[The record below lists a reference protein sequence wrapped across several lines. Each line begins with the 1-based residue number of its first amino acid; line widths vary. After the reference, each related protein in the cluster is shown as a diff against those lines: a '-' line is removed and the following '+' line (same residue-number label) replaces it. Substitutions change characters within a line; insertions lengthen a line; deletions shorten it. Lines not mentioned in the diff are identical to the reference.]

1 MTKTRKPPLHHR
13 VSVLEDGQKA
23 LKEQVG
29 ILKMAMSDINAKLAL
44 TPTLADISE
53 LRSHFDTSLNTLL
66 RDALAAVPQ
75 RAIVYLTAIIAILSG
90 VTLVVYF
97 FR

>member
-1 MTKTRKPPLHHR
+1 MLKKRNPPLHHR
-13 VSVLEDGQKA
+13 VSVLEDGHRA
-23 LKEQVG
+23 LKEQVQ
-29 ILKMAMSDINAKLAL
+29 ILKGAMDDIKAKLAL
-44 TPTLADISE
+44 TPTLTDISE

-75 RAIVYLTAIIAILSG
+75 RAVVYLTAIIAILSA

>member
-1 MTKTRKPPLHHR
+1 MIQKRHPPLHHR

-23 LKEQVG
+23 LKEQVE
-29 ILKMAMSDINAKLAL
+29 ILKVSMRDINAKLAL
-44 TPTLADISE
+44 TPTLADLSE
-53 LRSHFDTSLNTLL
+53 LRSHFDKSLNTLL

-75 RAIVYLTAIIAILSG
+75 RAVVYLTAIIAILSA